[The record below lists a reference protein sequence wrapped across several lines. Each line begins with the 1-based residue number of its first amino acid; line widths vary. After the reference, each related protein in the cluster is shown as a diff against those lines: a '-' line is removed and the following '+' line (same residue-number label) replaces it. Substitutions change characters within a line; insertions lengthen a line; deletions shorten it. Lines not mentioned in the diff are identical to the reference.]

1 MVSHGLF
8 NFLMFSLC
16 RASFWTTLH
25 LNCVKINYTFWSSQ
39 KMIKSSFTFIAVG
52 IDLTGFGRHNQY
64 MFVNI
69 TKNNVTKICAQCL
82 LKILKQLEK
91 HLSQYEDENKVR
103 RGSAQILQWVSTV
116 CLKTFSYKKNGIK
129 HGGLKSKAKFTFP

>member
-64 MFVNI
+64 I
-69 TKNNVTKICAQCL
+69 TKNNATKICAQCL
-82 LKILKQLEK
+82 LEILKQLEK
-91 HLSQYEDENKVR
+91 HLSEYENENKVR

-116 CLKTFSYKKNGIK
+116 LSKDFFFYKKNGIK